1 MVQWLTNLTSIH
13 KGCRFDP
20 WPDQWVG
27 DPALLWLGCRPAA
40 VAPIRPL
47 AWEPPYAA
55 GVAKKKKKKM
65 KDGEWWS
72 REQVLLWNRLSS
84 SSHLL
89 SPGILSSQD
98 GPVLGAVGSFSWSG
112 GAFLYPPHRSP
123 AFINMSQ
130 EDVDMRDSYLGEA
143 RLRLGDGQGLGSGE
157 ASVLRPGPPRLLGRA
172 GHLERGTEPGPGGPA
187 PSAHREGGHLHP
199 DVQTVEA
206 EG

>member
-1 MVQWLTNLTSIH
+1 M
-13 KGCRFDP
+13 
-20 WPDQWVG
+20 
-27 DPALLWLGCRPAA
+27 
-40 VAPIRPL
+40 
-47 AWEPPYAA
+47 
-55 GVAKKKKKKM
+55 
-65 KDGEWWS
+65 
-72 REQVLLWNRLSS
+72 LWNRLSS

-89 SPGILSSQD
+89 SPGILASQD

-112 GAFLYPPHRSP
+112 GAFLYPAHRSP

-199 DVQTVEA
+199 GVQTVEA